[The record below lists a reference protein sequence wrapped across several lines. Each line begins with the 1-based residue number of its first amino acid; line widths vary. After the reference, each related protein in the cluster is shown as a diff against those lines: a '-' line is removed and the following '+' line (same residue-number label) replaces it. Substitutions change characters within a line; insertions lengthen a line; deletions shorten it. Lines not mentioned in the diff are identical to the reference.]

1 MYLAARSSG
10 GVLGDVISST
20 ERGVLTYL
28 LMRNIRW

>member
-20 ERGVLTYL
+20 ERGVS
-28 LMRNIRW
+28 NIFTNEEY